1 MKVSLIHDY
10 LREYGG
16 AEKVLESLNEV
27 WPSADIFTSTY
38 EEEKMDKLGF
48 TVPKGLIHTNSM
60 QNLPF
65 RYSLRKHYFFLY
77 PLSFKL
83 LKTNV
88 DIVFSSCSYAAKFV
102 SKPKNG
108 LHICYLHSVPKFL
121 WGYETETPDLE
132 TLALDK
138 YLKPIY
144 KKLLPPVKN
153 LLRKKDYD
161 AAQKV
166 DFFIANSN
174 FTKDRIKKHYN
185 RDSVVIYPPVDVK
198 KYEGEVHDGG
208 YFLIISR
215 LSEFKRI
222 GLVVEAFNKI
232 KKPLKIMGEG
242 QDMKN
247 LNKIAHSNI
256 EFLGRLSEDKM
267 VKILKRCSALIF
279 PTEEDFGIVPVEAMA
294 VGKPVIAYRG
304 GGALETVIEGKTG
317 EFFDE
322 QTSESLLKVLKKFD
336 PSGYNAS
343 DCILQAEKFS
353 KERFKKEIRMF
364 VEKAWRNKK

>member
-1 MKVSLIHDY
+1 MKLSLVHDY

-16 AEKVLESLNEV
+16 AERVLEALNEV

-48 TVPKGLIHTNSM
+48 TVPKGLIHTTSM

-83 LKTNV
+83 LKTNAY
-88 DIVFSSCSYAAKFV
+88 IVFSSCSYASKFV
-102 SKPKNG
+102 RKPKKG

-132 TLALDK
+132 TLPMDK

-144 KKLLPPVKN
+144 KKILPSAKRV
-153 LLRKKDYD
+153 LRKMDFN

-166 DFFIANSN
+166 DFFITNSN

-198 KYEGEVHDGG
+198 KFEGEVHDGG
-208 YFLIISR
+208 YFLVISR
-215 LSEFKRI
+215 LSKFKRI
-222 GLVVEAFNKI
+222 DLVVEAFNRI
-232 KKPLKIMGEG
+232 KKPLKIIGEG
-242 QDMKN
+242 QE
-247 LNKIAHSNI
+247 L
-256 EFLGRLSEDKM
+256 R
-267 VKILKRCSALIF
+267 
-279 PTEEDFGIVPVEAMA
+279 
-294 VGKPVIAYRG
+294 
-304 GGALETVIEGKTG
+304 
-317 EFFDE
+317 
-322 QTSESLLKVLKKFD
+322 SL
-336 PSGYNAS
+336 
-343 DCILQAEKFS
+343 
-353 KERFKKEIRMF
+353 KERR
-364 VEKAWRNKK
+364 